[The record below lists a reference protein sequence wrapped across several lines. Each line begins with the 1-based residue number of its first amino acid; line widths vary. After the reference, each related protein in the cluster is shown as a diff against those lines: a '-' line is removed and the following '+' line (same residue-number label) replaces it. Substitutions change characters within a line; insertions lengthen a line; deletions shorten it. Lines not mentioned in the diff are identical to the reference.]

1 MVQITFRRGSVPQEM
16 RTQNSQILM
25 TISAVAGPLIDH
37 SGAGPSTLSSTISA
51 KANGENASIWGE
63 HVMNAD
69 RTTGPPFR
77 NGAPG
82 SEFCQHSFDHHPSS
96 WTPSA
101 EGWTRVATMVAIA
114 ATIGAVT
121 TPTRLLSQT
130 TEIARS
136 DVDAVARGH
145 RASELIGSNVENE
158 KRETVGSIDDIVIG
172 SDGYSFA
179 VLKIGGFLGVG
190 THLVAVPCRS
200 LKIGDS
206 IELPGATRDALRN
219 FAEFKYR
226 PSAAIGSACGEANP
240 HP

>member
-1 MVQITFRRGSVPQEM
+1 MVQITFPRGSVPQEM

-37 SGAGPSTLSSTISA
+37 SRAARSRLSSTISA

-63 HVMNAD
+63 HVLNTD
-69 RTTGPPFR
+69 RTTGPPFG

-82 SEFCQHSFDHHPSS
+82 SEFSQHSFDHHPSS
-96 WTPSA
+96 STPSA
-101 EGWTRVATMVAIA
+101 EGWTRVAMMVAIA
-114 ATIGAVT
+114 ATIGILT
-121 TPTRLLSQT
+121 TPTRLLSQ
-130 TEIARS
+130 IARS

-179 VLKIGGFLGVG
+179 VLQIGGFLGVG
-190 THLVAVPCRS
+190 AHLVAVPCRS

-226 PSAAIGSACGEANP
+226 PCAAIGSACGEANP